1 MRFDLK
7 ARPVRRRVW
16 NAGRFFLL
24 AAALGIT
31 FGVFFLAA
39 LRVATRAREVKV
51 PDLRGV
57 SVAQATTALAQ
68 IGLGLRVD
76 EVKRPDPKVP
86 ADHVLTQ
93 EPEPGVVMRRQRS
106 VRVRVSDGQRDPIV
120 PNVVDLPERTAEITL
135 TGESI
140 GIASRA
146 EILTPDYDQGAVV
159 AQDPSSKRRGAKVA
173 LLVNRGDKSA
183 SYVMPDLIGTVGI
196 RTVDVLRAQGFRV
209 AVSSEVSYPGIP
221 AGVVVRQVPQAGYQV
236 MPYEAI
242 TLEVSR

>member
-1 MRFDLK
+1 MLDAAARVVRPGGRLTYATCSSEPEENELVVDAFLARHPEFTRVPVEFGGAVAATPPVLRNQAGFLQTTPFEHGLDAFFAATLGAQAAVVHFQGLMRFDLK

-24 AAALGIT
+24 AAALAIT

-57 SVAQATTALAQ
+57 SVAEATTALAQ
-68 IGLGLRVD
+68 LGLALRVD

-120 PNVVDLPERTAEITL
+120 PNVVGPARSARPR
-135 TGESI
+135 
-140 GIASRA
+140 SR
-146 EILTPDYDQGAVV
+146 
-159 AQDPSSKRRGAKVA
+159 
-173 LLVNRGDKSA
+173 
-183 SYVMPDLIGTVGI
+183 
-196 RTVDVLRAQGFRV
+196 
-209 AVSSEVSYPGIP
+209 
-221 AGVVVRQVPQAGYQV
+221 
-236 MPYEAI
+236 
-242 TLEVSR
+242 